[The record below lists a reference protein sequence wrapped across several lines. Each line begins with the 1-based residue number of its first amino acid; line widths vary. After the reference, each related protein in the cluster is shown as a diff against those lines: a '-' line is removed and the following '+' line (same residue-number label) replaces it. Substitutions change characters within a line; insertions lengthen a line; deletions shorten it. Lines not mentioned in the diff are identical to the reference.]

1 MIPQTIGQRVRQVYE
16 RSGLTLRQ
24 AADMSAG
31 GITFAYIGKIM
42 SDSVKPTL
50 DALAA
55 VARVFRTS
63 VEYLREGKVEVDLLG
78 ALVRDP
84 QYRLLGIQAP
94 HERAKGVALLAATMY
109 SGHLRL
115 EDQAEYIGVDVEEY
129 KAQLDGRAPL
139 AQTTLE
145 RLATLTGVPLGWLC
159 MGHWYW
165 LLPEGAGADW
175 AALAQT
181 LAGITRNNPT

>member
-1 MIPQTIGQRVRQVYE
+1 MVPQTLGQRVRQVYE

-94 HERAKGVALLAATMY
+94 HERAKGVALMAAMLY
-109 SGHLRL
+109 AGHLQL
-115 EDQAEYIGVDVEEY
+115 QDQAEYIGLDLAEY
-129 KAQLDGRAPL
+129 QAQLDGRAPL
-139 AQTTLE
+139 ADTTLE
-145 RLATLTGVPLGWLC
+145 RLADLTSVPLGWLR

-165 LLPEGAGADW
+165 LLPEGAEASW
-175 AALAQT
+175 AAVAQALAQ
-181 LAGITRNNPT
+181 AAKR